1 MMDNS
6 LKIIKLPCSVKDKDR
21 NLHQESTLYRMSV
34 LGGNSLFYPLSCSSS
49 LPARKMSFR
58 NDKGESFSFD
68 HDLEPT
74 SCNIYF
80 IPEGD
85 SVEHQIVH
93 HGRLRPSPVCSG
105 FYLLGSCGVTNNNPK
120 ESCSGQYEVRDSMGN
135 EVLVVTV
142 EVEGCK

>member
-1 MMDNS
+1 MT
-6 LKIIKLPCSVKDKDR
+6 DKDR

-49 LPARKMSFR
+49 LPAQKMSFR
-58 NDKGESFSFD
+58 NDEGVSFGFD
-68 HDLEPT
+68 HDLEPS

-85 SVEHQIVH
+85 SVKHQIVR
-93 HGRLRPSPVCSG
+93 HGRLRPIPDCSG
-105 FYLLGSCGVTNNNPK
+105 FDLFGFCGVSNTNPQ
-120 ESCSGQYEVRDSMGN
+120 ESCSGHYEVRDSMGN

-142 EVEGCK
+142 EVVGCK